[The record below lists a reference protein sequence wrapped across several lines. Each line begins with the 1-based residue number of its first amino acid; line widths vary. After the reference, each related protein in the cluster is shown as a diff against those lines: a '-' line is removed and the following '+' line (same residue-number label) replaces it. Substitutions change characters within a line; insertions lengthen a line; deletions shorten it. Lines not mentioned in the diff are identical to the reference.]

1 MQQNRNDID
10 ESIRFV
16 AQHYRQGVFDTAK
29 GWKRL
34 THSLQEFRRVQYLS
48 LVTRVAAVALLL
60 IVTGIGIWISVN
72 RPSQLLAESDNTIFS
87 LPDHTEVV
95 MQEGAELTYDRH
107 FGNRYRHVSMHGN
120 IRFSVTHDETMPFIV
135 FTPTAKITVLGTVFN
150 VSENDEGTELS
161 VISGKV
167 LFTPESPA
175 AQILCTKGMRVHYRE
190 KGKEINVF
198 SDDTSI
204 FYSAERNELSINN
217 ATLEQ
222 LLMLLSQYYNVQM
235 KAPEEELPL
244 RLTSTFSGKSI
255 IEILNIINITLD
267 SHIQIVN

>member
-60 IVTGIGIWISVN
+60 IVTGVGIWISVN

-161 VISGKV
+161 VISGKSSSHPSHPPYRFFV
-167 LFTPESPA
+167 QKVCVYTTGRKEKRSTYSPTTHPSSIAPSEMSSQSITPPSNS
-175 AQILCTKGMRVHYRE
+175 CSCCYHNTTTYK
-190 KGKEINVF
+190 
-198 SDDTSI
+198 
-204 FYSAERNELSINN
+204 
-217 ATLEQ
+217 
-222 LLMLLSQYYNVQM
+222 
-235 KAPEEELPL
+235 
-244 RLTSTFSGKSI
+244 
-255 IEILNIINITLD
+255 
-267 SHIQIVN
+267 